1 MAKLLKPKVSIVMQC
16 LLADYPGSRE
26 NSIFKF
32 KRAVDSFKNQIYKNC
47 ELIIVADNCELTKKV
62 FQESYSE
69 EENIKFIFYHR
80 NKNDKR
86 MYEKNDSGERIY
98 KGFARQVGRGAVTGE
113 LTTYMDS
120 DDVLS
125 PKFTFNIVV
134 EYNRNPKVDWWIN
147 RFWYDNYKCN
157 WKETQVMYSTIGTEE
172 IELDYIGSKWNI
184 VKMKPSFFVMSPWL
198 LTHRSECDV
207 KWRDV
212 SGKESEDSDFSI
224 RLREKYKNGT
234 AYENPSYVRC
244 HYTDKWDI

>member
-1 MAKLLKPKVSIVMQC
+1 MAEILKPKISIIMQC

-32 KRAVDSFKNQIYKNC
+32 KRAVESFKNQIYKNC

-62 FQESYSE
+62 FQENYAE
-69 EENIKFIFYHR
+69 EENIKFVFYHR

-86 MYEKNDSGERIY
+86 MYEEIDNGDVIY
-98 KGFARQVGRGAVTGE
+98 RGFARQVGRGVVTGE

-147 RFWYDNYKCN
+147 RSWYDNYKSN
-157 WKETQVMYSTIGTEE
+157 WPDSIIMHSTTNAEE
-172 IELDYIGSKWNI
+172 VELDYIGSKWNQI
-184 VKMKPSFFVMSPWL
+184 KLKSSYFVMSPWL
-198 LTHRSECDV
+198 LTHRSDCKT
-207 KWRDV
+207 KWNDIK
-212 SGKESEDSDFSI
+212 GKMSEDSDFSK
-224 RLREKYKNGT
+224 RLRSEYKNGA

-244 HYTDKWDI
+244 HYGGRWDV